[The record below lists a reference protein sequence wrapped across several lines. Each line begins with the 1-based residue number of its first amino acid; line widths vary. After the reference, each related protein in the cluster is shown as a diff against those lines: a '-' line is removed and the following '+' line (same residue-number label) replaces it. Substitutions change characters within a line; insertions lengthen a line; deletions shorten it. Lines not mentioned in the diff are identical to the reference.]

1 MALQLPLDAT
11 KAPVALDTDEY
22 GNPRAG
28 QAAVRYNWL
37 GAKQRSTETL
47 TGLTLMGVRLYNP
60 TTGRFLSMDPVHG
73 GGDNRYGYPGDP
85 VNQYDLDG
93 KRWRWGWKKRSYRSY
108 GYSYR
113 SRYASYRCG
122 AGVRFCAPRNAA
134 RNRKRNWAF
143 TKRRVRGVFLWGAR
157 GGGLGLV
164 AGSAGGCFVAG
175 TFTGGIGCP
184 AGAVVGGGWGS
195 VGGVLIG
202 GGYGFFRGS
211 NTWW

>member
-1 MALQLPLDAT
+1 MTWPSSSRWT
-11 KAPVALDTDEY
+11 PPRHPSPWTPTSTET
-22 GNPRAG
+22 PRAG

-143 TKRRVRGVFLWGAR
+143 TKRRVRGSSS
-157 GGGLGLV
+157 GGLEAEALGWLLAQQV
-164 AGSAGGCFVAG
+164 AALSLAPSQEESDAQ
-175 TFTGGIGCP
+175 P
-184 AGAVVGGGWGS
+184 AQ
-195 VGGVLIG
+195 
-202 GGYGFFRGS
+202 
-211 NTWW
+211 